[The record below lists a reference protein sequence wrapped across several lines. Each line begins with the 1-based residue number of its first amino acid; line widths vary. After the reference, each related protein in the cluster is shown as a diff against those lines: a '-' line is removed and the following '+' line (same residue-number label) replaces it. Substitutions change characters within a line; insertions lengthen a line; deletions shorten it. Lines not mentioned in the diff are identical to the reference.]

1 MTNSLHAEEE
11 KKVRQTVTNFL
22 LSAINIS
29 NLNNDDNLFE
39 SGIVNSLFAV
49 QLMTFLEKT
58 FVIEVGM
65 DDLDIE
71 NFKSV
76 NATTGFVMR
85 KKGRTRLRLSLKL
98 CRVPVSAQPN
108 GHFVIRQSVQDGL
121 VHWQALC
128 NIYSPN
134 NKKPGTRISKHL

>member
-1 MTNSLHAEEE
+1 LTNSLYAEDE
-11 KKVRQTVTNFL
+11 KKVRETVTNFL
-22 LSAINIS
+22 LSSINIA

-58 FVIEVGM
+58 FVLEIGM

-76 NATTGFVMR
+76 NATTAFVVR
-85 KKGRTRLRLSLKL
+85 KKG
-98 CRVPVSAQPN
+98 
-108 GHFVIRQSVQDGL
+108 
-121 VHWQALC
+121 WQKARAT
-128 NIYSPN
+128 P
-134 NKKPGTRISKHL
+134 

>member
-1 MTNSLHAEEE
+1 MTNSLHAENE
-11 KKVRQTVTNFL
+11 KKVRETVTNFL
-22 LSAINIS
+22 LSSINIG

-58 FVIEVGM
+58 FALEIGM

-76 NATTGFVMR
+76 NATTAFVVR
-85 KKGRTRLRLSLKL
+85 KKG
-98 CRVPVSAQPN
+98 
-108 GHFVIRQSVQDGL
+108 
-121 VHWQALC
+121 WQNA
-128 NIYSPN
+128 
-134 NKKPGTRISKHL
+134 